1 MPSVLNFNHVY
12 YFHVAA
18 TEGSIARAA
27 ERLGVTQPTV
37 SEQIRALE
45 RTLAVELFERT
56 ASGMRLTDAGRQAY
70 EHTTTMF
77 RSGERLLE
85 AVGKIADDNV
95 PRTLRVGV
103 TAAIARTTAAD
114 FLMPVMTLEES
125 VPDIRGGDFPDL
137 LRAIRS
143 GELDL
148 VLCESQPI
156 QAASKG
162 LRIEEIH
169 KPRLVAVASP
179 QLVAEGSEVAWEG
192 MPIAQYRGSS
202 AYRWEVDTFF
212 SDRNAQPKI
221 VAEADDALLMVEAA
235 SRGACV
241 AFVPFSV
248 AREPLAAGRIRIV
261 ASLEAGSATVYALF
275 PDADTAV
282 LARRAVELLV
292 AHARDTYTL

>member
-1 MPSVLNFNHVY
+1 MPFVLNFNHVY

-56 ASGMRLTDAGRQAY
+56 ASGMRLTDAGRHAY

-85 AVGKIADDNV
+85 AVGKISDDDV
-95 PRTLRVGV
+95 PRSLRIGI
-103 TAAIARTTAAD
+103 TAAVSRTTAAD
-114 FLMPVMTLEES
+114 FLMPVMTLDES
-125 VPDIRGGDFPDL
+125 VPSIRSGDFPDL
-137 LRAIRS
+137 LRAIRA

-162 LRIEEIH
+162 LRVDEIH

-179 QLVAEGSEVAWEG
+179 QLVPDGSDPTWEG
-192 MPIAQYRGSS
+192 MPIAQYRGNS
-202 AYRWEVDTFF
+202 AYRWEIDTFF
-212 SDRNAQPKI
+212 SDRNAQARV

-235 SRGACV
+235 ARGACT

-248 AREPLAAGRIRIV
+248 AREPVAAGRVRVV
-261 ASLEAGSATVYALF
+261 ASLEPGSATVYALY

-292 AHARDTYTL
+292 VHARDTYTP

>member
-1 MPSVLNFNHVY
+1 MPFVLNFNHVY

-85 AVGKIADDNV
+85 AVGKIASDNV

-125 VPDIRGGDFPDL
+125 VPSIRSGDFPDL
-137 LRAIRS
+137 LRAIRA

-162 LRIEEIH
+162 LRIDEIH

-179 QLVAEGSEVAWEG
+179 QLVPEGEVVWEG

-212 SDRNAQPKI
+212 SDRNAQPRI

-292 AHARDTYTL
+292 VHARDTYTL